1 MHCKWYWIHGV
12 AMKNHSMRIPDDNMM
27 QRVLERREDR
37 AIHGMRKLVRIGYET
52 YVGNL
57 YKQGKVTL
65 RGAASLL
72 NLNQMETMDLLLDAG
87 IAGNLDATDVLTSL
101 RRFKRK
107 RGDFDDLRDKSPGRE
122 VEL

>member
-1 MHCKWYWIHGV
+1 
-12 AMKNHSMRIPDDNMM
+12 MKKLSMRIPDDMM
-27 QRVLERREDR
+27 EAAQLVAKEEKIEPST
-37 AIHGMRKLVRIGYET
+37 AMRKLVRIGYET

-72 NLNQMETMDLLLDAG
+72 NLNLMENVDLLLDAG

-101 RRFKRK
+101 RRFNIKRPDA
-107 RGDFDDLRDKSPGRE
+107 GTAS
-122 VEL
+122 